1 MYDAIAANRRNTFL
15 LIAVM
20 TAVLMLI
27 GYAFGLYLGLGE
39 GGLIIAAIVAA
50 LWIGISYFHG
60 DSILLAASRAHEI
73 HKADHPQ
80 LFNVVEELTIA
91 AGLPMP
97 KIYIIDDSAPNAF
110 ATGRDPQNASVAI
123 TRGLLEKLNR
133 AELQGVMAH
142 ELAHI
147 QNRDI
152 LYATLIGAIAGA
164 IILLSDLFLRALRV
178 GVGRRSSRS
187 SKNSKSS
194 GGLALIVLVGMILA
208 VLAPVIA
215 RLLQLAVSRQREYL
229 ADASA
234 ALLTRYPEGLASAL
248 EKIARDPDPLEVASR
263 ATQHLYIVNPF
274 EKGRWSL
281 DSLWSTHPPLEERI
295 RRLRAMR

>member
-27 GYAFGLYLGLGE
+27 GYAFGLYFGLGE
-39 GGLIIAAIVAA
+39 GGLIIAALVAL
-50 LWIGISYFHG
+50 LWISISYFHG
-60 DSILLAASRAHEI
+60 DSILLSASRAREI
-73 HKADHPQ
+73 QKADHPQ

-97 KIYIIDDSAPNAF
+97 RIYIIEDSAPNAF
-110 ATGRDPQNASVAI
+110 ATGRDPQSASVAI

-133 AELQGVMAH
+133 EELQGVMAH
-142 ELAHI
+142 ELSHI

-164 IILLSDLFLRALRV
+164 IILISDVFLRSLRFSS
-178 GVGRRSSRS
+178 GRRSKS
-187 SKNSKSS
+187 SK
-194 GGLALIVLVGMILA
+194 GGGSAALIVLIGMILA
-208 VLAPVIA
+208 ILAPVIA

-234 ALLTRYPEGLASAL
+234 ALMTRYPEGLASAL

-274 EKGRWSL
+274 EKERWSL

-295 RRLRAMR
+295 KRLRTMR

>member
-1 MYDAIAANRRNTFL
+1 MYDAIAANRRNTVL

-27 GYAFGLYLGLGE
+27 GYAFGLYFGLGE
-39 GGLIIAAIVAA
+39 GGVIIAALVA
-50 LWIGISYFHG
+50 LVWIGISYFHG

-97 KIYIIDDSAPNAF
+97 KIYIIEDLAPNAF
-110 ATGRDPQNASVAI
+110 ATGRDPHTASVAI

-133 AELQGVMAH
+133 EELQGVMAH
-142 ELAHI
+142 ELSHI

-164 IILLSDLFLRALRV
+164 IILISDVFLRSLRW
-178 GVGRRSSRS
+178 SSRRR
-187 SKNSKSS
+187 SKSS
-194 GGLALIVLVGMILA
+194 KGSGGAALIILIGMILA
-208 VLAPVIA
+208 ILAPVIA

-234 ALLTRYPEGLASAL
+234 ALMTRYPEGLASAL

-274 EKGRWSL
+274 EKERRSL

-295 RRLRAMR
+295 KRLRAMR

>member
-20 TAVLMLI
+20 TAVLMLV

-39 GGLIIAAIVAA
+39 GGVIIAAIVAA

-60 DSILLAASRAHEI
+60 DSILLAASRAREI
-73 HKADHPQ
+73 QKADHPQ

-97 KIYIIDDSAPNAF
+97 KIYIIEDSAPNAF

-133 AELQGVMAH
+133 DELQGVMAH
-142 ELAHI
+142 ELSHI

-164 IILLSDLFLRALRV
+164 IILISDVFLRSLRFSSR
-178 GVGRRSSRS
+178 RRSGS
-187 SKNSKSS
+187 SKGS
-194 GGLALIVLVGMILA
+194 GGAALIVLVGMILA
-208 VLAPVIA
+208 ILAPIIA

-234 ALLTRYPEGLASAL
+234 ALMTRYPEGLASAL

-274 EKGRWSL
+274 EKDRWSL

-295 RRLRAMR
+295 KRLRAMR

>member
-27 GYAFGLYLGLGE
+27 GYAFGLYFGLGE
-39 GGLIIAAIVAA
+39 GGLIVAA
-50 LWIGISYFHG
+50 LVALLWIGISYFHG
-60 DSILLAASRAHEI
+60 GSILLTASRAREI

-97 KIYIIDDSAPNAF
+97 KIYIIEDSAPNAF

-164 IILLSDLFLRALRV
+164 IILISDVFLRTLRL
-178 GVGRRSSRS
+178 GAGGRSSRG
-187 SKNSKSS
+187 SKSKGG
-194 GGLALIVLVGMILA
+194 GGLAVLVLLGMILA
-208 VLAPVIA
+208 ILAPVIA

-234 ALLTRYPEGLASAL
+234 ALMTRYPEGLASAL

-274 EKGRWSL
+274 EKERWNL

>member
-15 LIAVM
+15 LMAVM
-20 TAVLMLI
+20 TAVLMVL
-27 GYAFGLYLGLGE
+27 GYAVGLYWGLGE
-39 GGLIIAAIVAA
+39 GGLVIAGIVA
-50 LWIGISYFHG
+50 LFWIGISYFSG
-60 DSILLAASRAHEI
+60 DSILLSASRARQI

-97 KIYIIDDSAPNAF
+97 KIYMIEDSAPNAF
-110 ATGRDPQNASVAI
+110 ATGRDPHNASVAI
-123 TRGLLEKLNR
+123 TTGLLEKLNR
-133 AELQGVMAH
+133 EELQGVMAH

-164 IILLSDLFLRALRV
+164 IILMSDVFLRAMRFS
-178 GVGRRSSRS
+178 GGRSSRGGK
-187 SKNSKSS
+187 SK
-194 GGLALIVLVGMILA
+194 GGGGAALIVVVGMILA
-208 VLAPVIA
+208 ILAPPIA

-234 ALLTRYPEGLASAL
+234 AMMTRYPEGLASAL

-263 ATQHLYIVNPF
+263 ATQHLFIVNPF

-281 DSLWSTHPPLEERI
+281 DSLWSTHPPLDERVK
-295 RRLRAMR
+295 RLRALR

>member
-20 TAVLMLI
+20 TGVLMLL
-27 GYAFGLYLGLGE
+27 GYAFGLYFGFGE
-39 GGLIIAAIVAA
+39 GGLVIAALVAL
-50 LWIGISYFHG
+50 LWIGISYSYG

-73 HKADHPQ
+73 QKADHPQ

-97 KIYIIDDSAPNAF
+97 KIYIIEDSAPNAF
-110 ATGRDPQNASVAI
+110 ATGRDPQSASVAI
-123 TRGLLEKLNR
+123 TRGLLEKLTR
-133 AELQGVMAH
+133 DELQGVMAH

-164 IILLSDLFLRALRV
+164 IILISDVFLRSLRV
-178 GVGRRSSRS
+178 SMGKSSRG
-187 SKNSKSS
+187 SKSK
-194 GGLALIVLVGMILA
+194 GGGGAAVIVLVGMILA
-208 VLAPVIA
+208 ILAPVIA

-234 ALLTRYPEGLASAL
+234 AWMTRYPEGLASAL

-274 EKGRWSL
+274 EKERWSL

-295 RRLRAMR
+295 KRLRAMR

>member
-1 MYDAIAANRRNTFL
+1 MYHAIATNRRNTLL

-20 TAVLMLI
+20 TAVLMALGYLI
-27 GYAFGLYLGLGE
+27 GLSWGWGS
-39 GGLIIAAIVAA
+39 GGLVLAALVAL
-50 LWIGISYFHG
+50 LWIGVSYFSG
-60 DSILLAASRAHEI
+60 SSILLTASRAREVR
-73 HKADHPQ
+73 KADHPQ

-97 KIYIIDDSAPNAF
+97 QIYIIEDSAPNAF
-110 ATGRDPQNASVAI
+110 ATGRDPQNAAVAI
-123 TRGLLEKLNR
+123 TTGLLEKLNR

-142 ELAHI
+142 ELAHV

-164 IILLSDLFLRALRV
+164 IILISDVFLRSLRFGGGRGRSRGGKGGGGAALV
-178 GVGRRSSRS
+178 ILL
-187 SKNSKSS
+187 
-194 GGLALIVLVGMILA
+194 GLVLAILA
-208 VLAPVIA
+208 PLIA

-248 EKIARDPDPLEVASR
+248 EKIARDPDKLEVASR

-274 EKGRWSL
+274 EKNLWEL
-281 DSLWSTHPPLEERI
+281 DSFFSTHPPLQERI
-295 RRLRAMR
+295 RRLRAMK

>member
-1 MYDAIAANRRNTFL
+1 MYDAIAANRRNAFL
-15 LIAVM
+15 LIVVM

-27 GYAFGLYLGLGE
+27 GYTFGLYLGLEE
-39 GGLIIAAIVAA
+39 GGLIIAALVA
-50 LWIGISYFHG
+50 LFWIGISYFHG
-60 DSILLAASRAHEI
+60 DSILLAASRAREI
-73 HKADHPQ
+73 QKADHPQ

-97 KIYIIDDSAPNAF
+97 KIYIIEDSAPNAF
-110 ATGRDPQNASVAI
+110 ATGRDPHNASVAI
-123 TRGLLEKLNR
+123 TGGLLEKLNR
-133 AELQGVMAH
+133 DELQGVMAH
-142 ELAHI
+142 ELSHI

-164 IILLSDLFLRALRV
+164 IILISDVFLRSLRF
-178 GVGRRSSRS
+178 SSGRS
-187 SKNSKSS
+187 SKSSKGKGS
-194 GGLALIVLVGMILA
+194 GGAVLIVLVGMILA
-208 VLAPVIA
+208 ILAPMIA

-234 ALLTRYPEGLASAL
+234 ALMTRYPEGLASAL

-263 ATQHLYIVNPF
+263 ATQHLYIINPF
-274 EKGRWSL
+274 EKEKWSL

>member
-20 TAVLMLI
+20 TAVLMVI
-27 GYAFGLYLGLGE
+27 GYAFGLYVGLGE
-39 GGLIIAAIVAA
+39 GGLIVAAIVAL

-73 HKADHPQ
+73 QKADHPQ

-91 AGLPMP
+91 SGLPMP
-97 KIYIIDDSAPNAF
+97 KIYIIEDSAPNAF
-110 ATGRDPQNASVAI
+110 ATDRDSQNASVAI

-142 ELAHI
+142 ELSHI

-164 IILLSDLFLRALRV
+164 IILLSDVFLRTLRF
-178 GVGRRSSRS
+178 GGRRGDRS
-187 SKNSKSS
+187 GKSK
-194 GGLALIVLVGMILA
+194 GGGGMALIVLVGMVLAILA
-208 VLAPVIA
+208 PAIA

-234 ALLTRYPEGLASAL
+234 ALMTRYPEGLASAL

-274 EKGRWSL
+274 EKDRWRL

>member
-1 MYDAIAANRRNTFL
+1 MYDAIAANRRNTFF
-15 LIAVM
+15 LIAAM
-20 TAVLMLI
+20 AAVLMLI
-27 GYAFGLYLGLGE
+27 GYAFGLYFGLGE
-39 GGLIIAAIVAA
+39 GGLIIAGLIAL

-73 HKADHPQ
+73 QKADHPQ

-97 KIYIIDDSAPNAF
+97 KIYIIEDSAPNAF
-110 ATGRDPQNASVAI
+110 ATGRDPHNASVAI

-133 AELQGVMAH
+133 EELQGVMAH
-142 ELAHI
+142 ELSHI

-164 IILLSDLFLRALRV
+164 IILISDVFLRSLRFSA
-178 GVGRRSSRS
+178 GKRSSRS
-187 SKNSKSS
+187 SK
-194 GGLALIVLVGMILA
+194 GGGGVALIVLLGMILA
-208 VLAPVIA
+208 ILAPVIA

-234 ALLTRYPEGLASAL
+234 ALMTRYPEGLASAL

-274 EKGRWSL
+274 EKERWSL

-295 RRLRAMR
+295 KRLRAMR

>member
-20 TAVLMLI
+20 TAVLMLL
-27 GYAFGLYLGLGE
+27 GYVVGLYWGLGE
-39 GGLIIAAIVAA
+39 GGLIIAALVAA

-97 KIYIIDDSAPNAF
+97 KIYIIEDSAPNAF

-133 AELQGVMAH
+133 EELQGVMAH

-164 IILLSDLFLRALRV
+164 IILIADVFLRSLRFSSR
-178 GVGRRSSRS
+178 GRSSRS
-187 SKNSKSS
+187 REGK
-194 GGLALIVLVGMILA
+194 GGGGVAVIVLVGMILA
-208 VLAPVIA
+208 ILAPVIA

-248 EKIARDPDPLEVASR
+248 EKIARDPDPLEAASR

-274 EKGRWSL
+274 EKERWSL
-281 DSLWSTHPPLEERI
+281 DSLWSTHPPLQERI
-295 RRLRAMR
+295 QRLRAMR

>member
-15 LIAVM
+15 LIAV
-20 TAVLMLI
+20 TVAVLMLV
-27 GYAFGLYLGLGE
+27 GYALGLYWGLGE
-39 GGLIIAAIVAA
+39 GGLFIAGIVAL
-50 LWIGISYFHG
+50 LWVAISYFNG
-60 DSILLAASRAHEI
+60 DSILLSASRARQI
-73 HKADHPQ
+73 QKPDNPK

-97 KIYIIDDSAPNAF
+97 KIYIIEDSAPNAF
-110 ATGRDPQNASVAI
+110 ATGRDPEHAAVAI
-123 TRGLLEKLNR
+123 TTGLLEKLDR

-152 LYATLIGAIAGA
+152 LYATLIGAMAGA
-164 IILLSDLFLRALRV
+164 IILVSEIFLRSLRFV
-178 GVGRRSSRS
+178 RSSSHSRG
-187 SKNSKSS
+187 KGKQ
-194 GGLALIVLVGMILA
+194 GGGAALIIVLGLTLA
-208 VLAPVIA
+208 VLAPIIA

-234 ALLTRYPEGLASAL
+234 ALMTRYPEGLASAL
-248 EKIARDPDPLEVASR
+248 EKIARDPDKLDVASR

-274 EKGRWSL
+274 EKDRWSL

-295 RRLRAMR
+295 KRLRAMR

>member
-1 MYDAIAANRRNTFL
+1 MYDAIAVNRRNTFL

-27 GYAFGLYLGLGE
+27 GYAFGLYFGLGE
-39 GGLIIAAIVAA
+39 GGLVVAA
-50 LWIGISYFHG
+50 LVALLWIGISYFHG
-60 DSILLAASRAHEI
+60 DSILLAASRAREI
-73 HKADHPQ
+73 QKADHPQ

-97 KIYIIDDSAPNAF
+97 KIYIIEDSAPNAF

-133 AELQGVMAH
+133 EELQGVMAH
-142 ELAHI
+142 ELSHI

-164 IILLSDLFLRALRV
+164 IILISDVFLRSLRLSS
-178 GVGRRSSRS
+178 GRG
-187 SKNSKSS
+187 SKSS
-194 GGLALIVLVGMILA
+194 RGKGSGGAALIVLMGMILA
-208 VLAPVIA
+208 ILAPVIA

-234 ALLTRYPEGLASAL
+234 ALMTRYPEGLASAL

-274 EKGRWSL
+274 EKEKWSL

-295 RRLRAMR
+295 RRLRALR

>member
-1 MYDAIAANRRNTFL
+1 MYDAIAANRRNTFF
-15 LIAVM
+15 LIAAM
-20 TAVLMLI
+20 TAVLMVI
-27 GYAFGLYLGLGE
+27 GYASGLYFGLEE
-39 GGLIIAAIVAA
+39 GGLIIAGLVAL
-50 LWIGISYFHG
+50 LWISISYFHG

-73 HKADHPQ
+73 QKADHPQ
-80 LFNVVEELTIA
+80 LFNVVEELAIA

-97 KIYIIDDSAPNAF
+97 KIYIIEDSAPNAF
-110 ATGRDPQNASVAI
+110 ATGRDPHNASVAI

-133 AELQGVMAH
+133 EELQGVMAH
-142 ELAHI
+142 ELSHI

-164 IILLSDLFLRALRV
+164 IILISDVFLRSLRF
-178 GVGRRSSRS
+178 
-187 SKNSKSS
+187 SS
-194 GGLALIVLVGMILA
+194 GRSNRSGKSKGGGGATLIVLLGMILA
-208 VLAPVIA
+208 ILAPVIA

-234 ALLTRYPEGLASAL
+234 AFMTRYPEGLASAL

-274 EKGRWSL
+274 EKERWSL

-295 RRLRAMR
+295 KRLRAMR

>member
-1 MYDAIAANRRNTFL
+1 MYDAIAANRRNTFF
-15 LIAVM
+15 LIAAMV
-20 TAVLMLI
+20 AVLMLI
-27 GYAFGLYLGLGE
+27 GYAFGVYFGLGE
-39 GGLIIAAIVAA
+39 GGLIIAAVVAV

-73 HKADHPQ
+73 QKADHPQ

-97 KIYIIDDSAPNAF
+97 KIYIIEDLAPNAF
-110 ATGRDPQNASVAI
+110 ATGRDPHNASVAI

-133 AELQGVMAH
+133 EELQGVMAH
-142 ELAHI
+142 ELSHI
-147 QNRDI
+147 QNQDI

-164 IILLSDLFLRALRV
+164 IILISDVFLRSLRFSA
-178 GVGRRSSRS
+178 GKRSSRS
-187 SKNSKSS
+187 SKGK
-194 GGLALIVLVGMILA
+194 GGGGVALIVLVGMILA
-208 VLAPVIA
+208 MLAPVIA

-234 ALLTRYPEGLASAL
+234 ALMTRYPEGLASAL

-274 EKGRWSL
+274 EKDRWSL

-295 RRLRAMR
+295 TRLRAMR

>member
-20 TAVLMLI
+20 TVVLMLL
-27 GYAFGLYLGLGE
+27 GYALGLYWGLGE
-39 GGLIIAAIVAA
+39 GGLIIAGIVA
-50 LWIGISYFHG
+50 LVWMGISYFSG
-60 DSILLAASRAHEI
+60 DSILLSASRAREI
-73 HKADHPQ
+73 QKADHPK
-80 LFNVVEELTIA
+80 LFNIVEELTIA
-91 AGLPMP
+91 SGLPLP

-110 ATGRDPQNASVAI
+110 ATGRDPAHASVAI
-123 TRGLLEKLNR
+123 TRGLLGKLDR

-142 ELAHI
+142 ELSHV

-164 IILLSDLFLRALRV
+164 IILVSDVFLRALRF
-178 GVGRRSSRS
+178 GRSSR
-187 SKNSKSS
+187 
-194 GGLALIVLVGMILA
+194 GGGKRGGGGAALLIVLGLVLA
-208 VLAPVIA
+208 VLAPLIA
-215 RLLQLAVSRQREYL
+215 RLLQMAVSRQREYL

-234 ALLTRYPEGLASAL
+234 VKMTRYPEGLASAL
-248 EKIARDPDPLEVASR
+248 EKIARDPDKLDVASR

-274 EKGRWSL
+274 EKDRWSL

-295 RRLRAMR
+295 RRLRALK

>member
-1 MYDAIAANRRNTFL
+1 MYDAIAANRRHTFF
-15 LIAVM
+15 LIAAM

-27 GYAFGLYLGLGE
+27 GYAFGLYFGLGE
-39 GGLIIAAIVAA
+39 GGLIIAGLIAL

-73 HKADHPQ
+73 QKADHPQ

-97 KIYIIDDSAPNAF
+97 KIYIIEDSSPNAF
-110 ATGRDPQNASVAI
+110 ATGRDPHNASVAI

-133 AELQGVMAH
+133 EELQGVMAH

-164 IILLSDLFLRALRV
+164 IILISDVFLRSLRF
-178 GVGRRSSRS
+178 
-187 SKNSKSS
+187 SS
-194 GGLALIVLVGMILA
+194 GRSNRSGKSKGSGGVALIVLPGMISA
-208 VLAPVIA
+208 ILAPVIA

-234 ALLTRYPEGLASAL
+234 ALMTRYPEGLASAL

-274 EKGRWSL
+274 EKDRWSL

-295 RRLRAMR
+295 KRLRAMR

>member
-20 TAVLMLI
+20 TGVLMLI
-27 GYAFGLYLGLGE
+27 GYAFGLYFGFGE
-39 GGLIIAAIVAA
+39 GGLVIAAGVAL

-73 HKADHPQ
+73 QKADHPR

-97 KIYIIDDSAPNAF
+97 KIYIIEDSAPNAF
-110 ATGRDPQNASVAI
+110 ATGRDPQSASVAI

-133 AELQGVMAH
+133 EELQGVMAH

-164 IILLSDLFLRALRV
+164 IILISDVFLRSVRF
-178 GVGRRSSRS
+178 SSRTS
-187 SKNSKSS
+187 RSRKDK
-194 GGLALIVLVGMILA
+194 GGGGIALIVLVGMILA
-208 VLAPVIA
+208 IIAPLIA

-234 ALLTRYPEGLASAL
+234 ALMTRYPEGLASAL

-274 EKGRWSL
+274 EKERWSL

-295 RRLRAMR
+295 KRLRAMR

>member
-1 MYDAIAANRRNTFL
+1 MYDAIAANRRNTFF
-15 LIAVM
+15 LIAAM
-20 TAVLMLI
+20 AAVLMLI
-27 GYAFGLYLGLGE
+27 GYAFGLYFGLGE
-39 GGLIIAAIVAA
+39 GGLIIAGLVA
-50 LWIGISYFHG
+50 LVWIGISYFHG

-73 HKADHPQ
+73 QKADHPQ

-97 KIYIIDDSAPNAF
+97 KIYIIEDSAPNAF
-110 ATGRDPQNASVAI
+110 ATGRDPHNASVAI

-133 AELQGVMAH
+133 EELQGVMAH
-142 ELAHI
+142 ELSHI

-164 IILLSDLFLRALRV
+164 IILISDVFLRSLRFSA
-178 GVGRRSSRS
+178 GKRSSRS
-187 SKNSKSS
+187 SK
-194 GGLALIVLVGMILA
+194 GGGGVALIVLLGMILA
-208 VLAPVIA
+208 ILAPVIA

-234 ALLTRYPEGLASAL
+234 AFMTRYPEGLASAL

-274 EKGRWSL
+274 EKDRWSL

-295 RRLRAMR
+295 KRLRAMR

>member
-15 LIAVM
+15 LIAAM

-27 GYAFGLYLGLGE
+27 GYAFGWYVGLGE
-39 GGLIIAAIVAA
+39 GGLIVAAIVAL

-60 DSILLAASRAHEI
+60 DSILLTASRAHEI
-73 HKADHPQ
+73 QKADHPQ

-91 AGLPMP
+91 SGLPMP
-97 KIYIIDDSAPNAF
+97 KIYIIEDSAPNAF

-142 ELAHI
+142 ELSHI

-164 IILLSDLFLRALRV
+164 IILLSDVFLRTLRF
-178 GVGRRSSRS
+178 GGRRSSRS
-187 SKNSKSS
+187 EKSK
-194 GGLALIVLVGMILA
+194 GGGGMALLVLVGMILA
-208 VLAPVIA
+208 ILAPVIA

-234 ALLTRYPEGLASAL
+234 ALMTRYPEGLASAL

-274 EKGRWSL
+274 EKDRWSL

>member
-15 LIAVM
+15 LMAVM
-20 TAVLMLI
+20 TAVLMVL
-27 GYAFGLYLGLGE
+27 GYALGLYWGLGE
-39 GGLIIAAIVAA
+39 GGVIIAALVA
-50 LWIGISYFHG
+50 LIWMGVSYLYG
-60 DSILLAASRAHEI
+60 DSILLSASQAQEI
-73 HKADHPQ
+73 QKADHPQ

-97 KIYIIDDSAPNAF
+97 KIYIIEDPAPNAF
-110 ATGRDPQNASVAI
+110 ATGRDPHNASVAI

-133 AELQGVMAH
+133 EELQGVMAH

-164 IILLSDLFLRALRV
+164 IILISDIFLRTLRW
-178 GVGRRSSRS
+178 GSTKRGSRS
-187 SKNSKSS
+187 GKGKSS
-194 GGLALIVLVGMILA
+194 GGAAILIVLGVLLAILA
-208 VLAPVIA
+208 PMIA

-234 ALLTRYPEGLASAL
+234 AMITRYPEGLASAL

-274 EKGRWSL
+274 EKEKWSL
-281 DSLWSTHPPLEERI
+281 DSLWSTHPPLQERI
-295 RRLRAMR
+295 RRLRALS

>member
-15 LIAVM
+15 LMAVM
-20 TAVLMLI
+20 TAVFMGL
-27 GYAFGLYLGLGE
+27 GYALGLYWGLGE
-39 GGLIIAAIVAA
+39 GGLIIAGIVA
-50 LWIGISYFHG
+50 LFWIGISYFNG
-60 DSILLAASRAHEI
+60 DSILLSASRAREI

-80 LFNVVEELTIA
+80 LFNVIEELTIA

-97 KIYIIDDSAPNAF
+97 KIYIIEDSAPNAF

-123 TRGLLEKLNR
+123 TTGLLEKLNR
-133 AELQGVMAH
+133 EELQGVMAH
-142 ELAHI
+142 ELSHI

-164 IILLSDLFLRALRV
+164 IILMSDVFLRTMRFS
-178 GVGRRSSRS
+178 GGRSSRGGK
-187 SKNSKSS
+187 SK
-194 GGLALIVLVGMILA
+194 GGGGGAAFIVVVGMILA

-234 ALLTRYPEGLASAL
+234 AMMTRYPEGLASAL

-263 ATQHLYIVNPF
+263 ATQHLFIVNPF
-274 EKGRWSL
+274 EKDKWSL

-295 RRLRAMR
+295 KRLRALQ

>member
-15 LIAVM
+15 LMVVM
-20 TAVLMLI
+20 TAVLMVL
-27 GYAFGLYLGLGE
+27 GYALGLSWGLGE
-39 GGLIIAAIVAA
+39 GGLIIAGIVA
-50 LWIGISYFHG
+50 LFWIGVSYFNG
-60 DSILLAASRAHEI
+60 DSILLSASRAREI

-97 KIYIIDDSAPNAF
+97 KIYIIEDSAPNAF
-110 ATGRDPQNASVAI
+110 ATGRAPQNASVAI
-123 TRGLLEKLNR
+123 TTGLLEKLNR
-133 AELQGVMAH
+133 EELQGVMAH
-142 ELAHI
+142 ELSHI

-164 IILLSDLFLRALRV
+164 IILIADVFLRTVRFS
-178 GVGRRSSRS
+178 GGRSSRGGK
-187 SKNSKSS
+187 SK
-194 GGLALIVLVGMILA
+194 GGGGAAFIVVAGMLLAI
-208 VLAPVIA
+208 LAPVIA

-234 ALLTRYPEGLASAL
+234 AMMTRYPEGLASAL

-263 ATQHLYIVNPF
+263 ATQHLFIVNPF
-274 EKGRWSL
+274 EKDRWSL
-281 DSLWSTHPPLEERI
+281 DSLWSTHPPLDERVK
-295 RRLRAMR
+295 RLRALK

>member
-20 TAVLMLI
+20 TAALMLI
-27 GYAFGLYLGLGE
+27 GYGFGLYMGLGE

-60 DSILLAASRAHEI
+60 DSILLSASRAREI

-97 KIYIIDDSAPNAF
+97 KIYIIEDSAPNAF
-110 ATGRDPQNASVAI
+110 ATGRDPHNASVAI

-133 AELQGVMAH
+133 QELQGVMAH
-142 ELAHI
+142 ELSHI

-164 IILLSDLFLRALRV
+164 IIVLSDLFLRTLRF
-178 GVGRRSSRS
+178 RSRGHS
-187 SKNSKSS
+187 SKSDKGK
-194 GGLALIVLVGMILA
+194 GGVAVIVLVGMILA
-208 VLAPVIA
+208 ILAPVIA

-234 ALLTRYPEGLASAL
+234 ALMTRYPEGLASAL

-274 EKGRWSL
+274 ERDRWSL
-281 DSLWSTHPPLEERI
+281 DSLWSTHPPLAERI

>member
-20 TAVLMLI
+20 TVVLMLL
-27 GYAFGLYLGLGE
+27 GYALGLYWGLGE
-39 GGLIIAAIVAA
+39 GGLIIAGIVA
-50 LWIGISYFHG
+50 LVWMGISYFSG
-60 DSILLAASRAHEI
+60 DSILLSASRAREI
-73 HKADHPQ
+73 QKADHPK
-80 LFNVVEELTIA
+80 LFNIVEELTIA
-91 AGLPMP
+91 SGLPLP

-110 ATGRDPQNASVAI
+110 ATGRDPAHASVAI
-123 TRGLLEKLNR
+123 TRGLLGKLDR

-142 ELAHI
+142 ELSHV

-164 IILLSDLFLRALRV
+164 IILVSDVFLRALRF
-178 GVGRRSSRS
+178 GRSSR
-187 SKNSKSS
+187 
-194 GGLALIVLVGMILA
+194 GGGKRGGGGAALLIVLGLVLA
-208 VLAPVIA
+208 VLAPLIA
-215 RLLQLAVSRQREYL
+215 RLLQMAVSRQREYL

-234 ALLTRYPEGLASAL
+234 VKMTRYPEGLASAL
-248 EKIARDPDPLEVASR
+248 EKIARDPDKLDVASR

-274 EKGRWSL
+274 EKDRWRL

-295 RRLRAMR
+295 RRLRALK

>member
-15 LIAVM
+15 LIAAM

-27 GYAFGLYLGLGE
+27 GYAFGWYVGLGE
-39 GGLIIAAIVAA
+39 GGLIVAAIVAL

-60 DSILLAASRAHEI
+60 DSILLAASRAREI
-73 HKADHPQ
+73 QKADHPQ

-91 AGLPMP
+91 SGLPMP
-97 KIYIIDDSAPNAF
+97 KIYIIEDSAPNAF

-142 ELAHI
+142 ELSHI

-164 IILLSDLFLRALRV
+164 IILLSDVFLRTLRF
-178 GVGRRSSRS
+178 GGRRGGRS
-187 SKNSKSS
+187 EKSK
-194 GGLALIVLVGMILA
+194 GGGGMALLVLVGMILA
-208 VLAPVIA
+208 ILAPVIA

-234 ALLTRYPEGLASAL
+234 ALMTRYPEGLASAL

-274 EKGRWSL
+274 EKDRWSL

>member
-15 LIAVM
+15 LIAV
-20 TAVLMLI
+20 TVAVLMLV
-27 GYAFGLYLGLGE
+27 GYALGLYWGLGE
-39 GGLIIAAIVAA
+39 GGLFIAGIVAL
-50 LWIGISYFHG
+50 LWVGISYFNG
-60 DSILLAASRAHEI
+60 DSILLSASRARQI
-73 HKADHPQ
+73 QKPDNPK

-97 KIYIIDDSAPNAF
+97 KIYIIEDSAPNAF
-110 ATGRDPQNASVAI
+110 ATGRDPEHAAVAI
-123 TRGLLEKLNR
+123 TTGLLEKLDR

-152 LYATLIGAIAGA
+152 LYATLIGAMAGA
-164 IILLSDLFLRALRV
+164 IILVSEIFLRSLRFV
-178 GVGRRSSRS
+178 RSSSHSRG
-187 SKNSKSS
+187 KGKQ
-194 GGLALIVLVGMILA
+194 GGGAALIIVLGLTLA
-208 VLAPVIA
+208 VLAPIIA

-234 ALLTRYPEGLASAL
+234 ALMTRYPEGLASAL
-248 EKIARDPDPLEVASR
+248 EKIARDPDKLDVASR

-274 EKGRWSL
+274 EKDRWSL

-295 RRLRAMR
+295 KRLRAMR